1 MSFYVYVLIN
11 LDKKPYYTYIGYTKD
26 LTNRLKLHNNSKG
39 AKFTRGKIWT
49 LIYKKKY
56 NNKSCAIKNEYKLKN
71 NKKKRLEIKN
81 NYLKKINYI

>member
-11 LDKKPYYTYIGYTKD
+11 LDKKPYYTYIGYKKE
-26 LTNRLKLHNNSKG
+26 LSNRLKLHNTSKG

-56 NNKSCAIKNEYKLKN
+56 NNKSSAIKNEYKLKK
-71 NKKKRLEIKN
+71 NKKRRLEIKN
-81 NYLKKINYI
+81 NYLKKINFI